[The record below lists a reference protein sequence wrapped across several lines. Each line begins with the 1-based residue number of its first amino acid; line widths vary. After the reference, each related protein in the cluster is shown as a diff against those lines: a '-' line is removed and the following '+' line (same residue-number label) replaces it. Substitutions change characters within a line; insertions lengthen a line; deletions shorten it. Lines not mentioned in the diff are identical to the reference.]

1 MISVDSQTT
10 CHTDEANKL
19 VGGSP
24 TKSITFVGEAAPHR
38 SQKCVTEPVWVI
50 FVFLHI

>member
-24 TKSITFVGEAAPHR
+24 AKSITFVGEAAPHR
-38 SQKCVTEPVWVI
+38 AQNVI
-50 FVFLHI
+50 LRFLSNICERS